1 MEFYTV
7 QFFSVQYN
15 GYFIVNES
23 INEGDRHGG
32 TETQINKT
40 PVSCLWLE
48 PAGLDSK
55 CGVHDKCTAPSSFFI
70 MIINL
75 SSSYIM

>member
-7 QFFSVQYN
+7 QFFSVQCN

-23 INEGDRHGG
+23 INKADRHGVK
-32 TETQINKT
+32 EIQINQN
-40 PVSCLWLE
+40 PVTCLWLE

-55 CGVHDKCTAPSSFFI
+55 CGVHDKCTVPSSFFL
-70 MIINL
+70 NDH
-75 SSSYIM
+75 